1 MSSSSSPSPISP
13 GSIERMKR
21 FHEAMIKNEKA
32 DGLESFLKKKEKR
45 KKITEKRKKKAAA
58 AKKKREE
65 AKKKRVALKTKK
77 ASKKSLSE
85 S

>member
-32 DGLESFLKKKEKR
+32 DALERFLKKKEKNYW
-45 KKITEKRKKKAAA
+45 KKKEESSSGS
-58 AKKKREE
+58 KKKREE
-65 AKKKRVALKTKK
+65 AKKKRRKK
-77 ASKKSLSE
+77 RHK
-85 S
+85 

>member
-32 DGLESFLKKKEKR
+32 DALESFLKKKEKR
-45 KKITEKRKKKAAA
+45 KKIIEKRKKKAAA

-65 AKKKRVALKTKK
+65 AKKKKEEDTKIN
-77 ASKKSLSE
+77 KKKELI
-85 S
+85 

>member
-32 DGLESFLKKKEKR
+32 DALERFLKKKEKNY
-45 KKITEKRKKKAAA
+45 
-58 AKKKREE
+58 
-65 AKKKRVALKTKK
+65 
-77 ASKKSLSE
+77 
-85 S
+85 